1 MLLQHGRPSGCNPAD
16 LGAHA
21 GFQRQAVLQPACHR
35 AALGY
40 SNIVKE
46 PVEVDV
52 RSFGVRMPPSTR
64 DNPNY
69 GIMGMLHIIPPAL
82 AWLWRLIAPR
92 GFNNPSI
99 VTGNELKS
107 EGVGSYWPFA
117 TGKRVKTGQPAAAPD
132 RGQPEHP
139 LRPDPEPAHRRL
151 QRSALRLSGSP
162 VSIWHATAAQ
172 RSVASTLSRHAARC
186 SATR

>member
-1 MLLQHGRPSGCNPAD
+1 
-16 LGAHA
+16 
-21 GFQRQAVLQPACHR
+21 
-35 AALGY
+35 
-40 SNIVKE
+40 
-46 PVEVDV
+46 
-52 RSFGVRMPPSTR
+52 
-64 DNPNY
+64 
-69 GIMGMLHIIPPAL
+69 MGMLHIIPPAL

-117 TGKRVKTGQPAAAPD
+117 TGKRVKQANLLLHAD

-151 QRSALRLSGSP
+151 QGRLCG
-162 VSIWHATAAQ
+162 
-172 RSVASTLSRHAARC
+172 
-186 SATR
+186 

>member
-1 MLLQHGRPSGCNPAD
+1 MLIWEHTLDSNGKPCSNP
-16 LGAHA
+16 
-21 GFQRQAVLQPACHR
+21 R
-35 AALGY
+35 AIVPRWDVP
-40 SNIVKE
+40 NIVKE

-117 TGKRVKTGQPAAAPD
+117 TGKRVKAGKPAAASD

-139 LRPDPEPAHRRL
+139 LRADPEPAHRRL
-151 QRSALRLSGSP
+151 QGRLCG
-162 VSIWHATAAQ
+162 
-172 RSVASTLSRHAARC
+172 
-186 SATR
+186 